1 MITTPKI
8 QDKLEHLLRTVILPN
23 QNVEIDRRWTGIMGV
38 GPQKTPIIKQHS
50 NRVVLGVRMGGMGVA
65 LGAAVGKKIAD
76 IIT

>member
-1 MITTPKI
+1 
-8 QDKLEHLLRTVILPN
+8 
-23 QNVEIDRRWTGIMGV
+23 MGV